1 LLHCGTGFLYHGGH
15 FLQKIGLGRQTIP
28 RPSDRVVFSEPD
40 RIHEAKIN
48 DFFPFYICIYM

>member
-1 LLHCGTGFLYHGGH
+1 MVQDSYIMMVTFYK
-15 FLQKIGLGRQTIP
+15 KIGFGQQTIP
-28 RPSDRVVFSEPD
+28 RPFDWLVFSEPD